1 MSEAR
6 SEAQSDP
13 QRPATCRH
21 PFQRQ
26 TLADHVLELQAE
38 IARLRE
44 DNLQLRAALSI
55 YSELARQSLPPAQ
68 RPQ

>member
-1 MSEAR
+1 
-6 SEAQSDP
+6 
-13 QRPATCRH
+13 
-21 PFQRQ
+21 
-26 TLADHVLELQAE
+26 LQAE

>member
-1 MSEAR
+1 MPAAESEPAR
-6 SEAQSDP
+6 P
-13 QRPATCRH
+13 NTCRH

-26 TLADHVLELQAE
+26 TLAGHILELQAE

-55 YSELARQSLPPAQ
+55 YSELAKQSLPQSQ
-68 RPQ
+68 RTQ